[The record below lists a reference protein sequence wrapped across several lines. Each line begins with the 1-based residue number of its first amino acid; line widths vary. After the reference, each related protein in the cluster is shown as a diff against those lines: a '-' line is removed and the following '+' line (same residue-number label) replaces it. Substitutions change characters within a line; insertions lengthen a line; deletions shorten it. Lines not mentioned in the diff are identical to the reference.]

1 MKTKNTKANVLV
13 YSLVLVNLSLLL
25 ALAMFNNFFVFL
37 NNTER
42 GSIDKKLSANI
53 LYKWG
58 LFAKYVRT
66 LNSNGSGI
74 IDNIWCPTN
83 VSMSGNTLISSSSTS
98 MQHLDGAIY
107 CGWTHAGLP
116 YYLVFN
122 REFTGFSWAI
132 YQGDPLNLISG
143 IGARDFVDGDS
154 TLIDINPGLP
164 TSPDGIDDNFNSDNY
179 RVSATGSVIFPWWY
193 YDDDTVPRVSI
204 YWYVSPDSEYSSI
217 LWSNDRVLRYIEDNP
232 NNNDAIFQKLWTV
245 GSGSLYLDADRDFN
259 FKILQLDKNSYNTT
273 KEIIVQSK
281 VETKGVRGSKW
292 YIQNNA
298 WVLSLTWAI
307 TGNEYIFDF
316 STNDYALFV
325 NNTWSWVLTYVL
337 TGFWDT
343 GSWVY
348 LNSIDDSWAWSIKYL
363 WSEIIQDA
371 DWNYIG
377 KIFETAHKK

>member
-42 GSIDKKLSANI
+42 WSIDKKLSANI

-58 LFAKYVRT
+58 LFAKYTRSM
-66 LNSNGSGI
+66 NSNGSWF
-74 IDNIWCPTN
+74 IDNIWCPIN
-83 VSMSGNTLISSSSTS
+83 VSMSGDTLLSSSSTNIEYLSGS
-98 MQHLDGAIY
+98 MYCSWVHASQPYYLIFNPDFTWFSGAIY
-107 CGWTHAGLP
+107 QW
-116 YYLVFN
+116 
-122 REFTGFSWAI
+122 
-132 YQGDPLNLISG
+132 DPLNLISG
-143 IGARDFVDGDS
+143 IGAREFVDSDN

-179 RVSATGSVIFPWWY
+179 RVSATGSVMFPWNY
-193 YDDDTVPRVSI
+193 YDDDTVSRASI

-217 LWSNDRVLRYIEDNP
+217 LWSNDRVLNYIDNNP
-232 NNNDAIFQKLWTV
+232 NNDDSVYQKLWTV
-245 GSGSLYLDADRDFN
+245 AAGKLYLDADRDFDL
-259 FKILQLDKNSYNTT
+259 KILQLDKNSYNAT
-273 KEIIVQSK
+273 KELIVQSK
-281 VETKGVRGSKW
+281 LETKWVPASIW

-298 WVLSLTWAI
+298 WVLSLTWQV

-316 STNDYALFV
+316 TSNDYALFL
-325 NNTWSWVLTYVL
+325 NNTGSWVLTYVL
-337 TGFWDT
+337 TWFGNT

-348 LNSIDDSWAWSIKYL
+348 LNSINDSWAWSIKYL
-363 WSEIIQDA
+363 WSEIVQDIDA
-371 DWNYIG
+371 NYIG